1 MTQADDPYRAAK
13 AKLPES
19 ERGAGIRG
27 RAYRWEKAVLGLVL
41 LVAVLWFAGI
51 TSALLQL
58 LPMMRAG
65 DVSPVAFLGHA
76 LLPIGQTLCLA
87 LAALLLL
94 FHKRHAGIILGVGV
108 ILYMATLVGS
118 QHVYVSGIFVFL
130 AAGWIWWRLRQRHA
144 LR

>member
-19 ERGAGIRG
+19 EQSAGVQG
-27 RAYRWEKAVLGLVL
+27 QAYRWEMTVLGLVL

-58 LPMMRAG
+58 LPMVRAG
-65 DVSPVAFLGHA
+65 DVSPLAFLGHA

-94 FHKRHAGIILGVGV
+94 FHKRHAGIMLGAGV
-108 ILYMATLVGS
+108 ILYGATLVRN
-118 QHVYVSGIFVFL
+118 QHFSVSGIFVFL
-130 AAGWIWWRLRQRHA
+130 AVGWIWWRLRRRNA